1 MIQYLG
7 KLFYYTPSMTSL
19 DKNLEKK
26 LWETHN
32 EETKEK
38 EEAAA
43 IFKDSPEGK
52 RVHDAL
58 EKALKTKLSWTEAKE
73 KTEKLFSRITTAYS
87 NKKPSERENIVW
99 IVEEVCQSRL
109 DMSQLWLIEI
119 TKDPQFMATVKK
131 EYSGENP
138 ENQKKPNEKEKTEQ
152 TNAYDSLPGFAKT
165 PEFDTLERLV
175 EQGHISEK
183 DFEEFKKENAKSDEK
198 TLQANMQKLVSNIKD
213 EETKRKIHKQF
224 FWETNREESK
234 KGGKDEKE
242 VKTADDIKGTDFYKD
257 WGNLINED
265 RQISDFELKIARN
278 YLSIKDVSG
287 KWENKKDDL
296 SAALATTWKQIITEQ
311 NPEFK
316 QVNAKDIEIAL
327 NKNEDIEKRYQAI
340 ERLYNKS
347 EAVKGKNQRATERN
361 QRGNQTQQKAEQQQQ
376 QFAEGQKAQIEAARS
391 QQANLSRQELARQ
404 EADEQAREL
413 AQAWDIAQFQWGKL
427 DVWPQWKESPSKTA

>member
-7 KLFYYTPSMTSL
+7 KLFYYIPPMTSL

-26 LWETHN
+26 LWETHY
-32 EETKEK
+32 EEGRERDVIAKTFKE
-38 EEAAA
+38 
-43 IFKDSPEGK
+43 SPEGK
-52 RVHDAL
+52 KLQNILVK
-58 EKALKTKLSWTEAKE
+58 ELKWKVSEDVVK
-73 KTEKLFSRITTAYS
+73 KLFERIATTYS
-87 NKKPSERENIVW
+87 NKKPSERENIAG
-99 IVEEVCQSRL
+99 IVEEVCQDWDNRRSI
-109 DMSQLWLIEI
+109 WLPTEVI
-119 TKDPQFMATVKK
+119 KDPQFMATIKK
-131 EYSGENP
+131 EYIGGNS

-224 FWETNREESK
+224 FWETNKEESK
-234 KGGKDEKE
+234 KGGKEEKE

-347 EAVKGKNQRATERN
+347 EAVKGKNQKATERN
-361 QRGNQTQQKAEQQQQ
+361 QRGNQAQQKVEQQQQ
-376 QFAEGQKAQIEAARS
+376 QFAEGQKAQIETARS